1 MSRTKVRADLFFA
14 TFGEVSQKVVGYL
27 VLVLLSR
34 YLDKGSMGRFFVAAT
49 IGTIAAAITEL
60 GTGRHLVREI
70 ATTPQHALRHLGD
83 VLSLRL
89 PLSAGALILVNV
101 AVHLFD
107 PALGSVMLLTSCYIL
122 VGDLYFSYS
131 AFMIGRRLLGLRLA
145 TLLGGQLL
153 LALCVGVSVLAGG
166 SLRSVLLGYVAANV
180 ITLCLTATLVHSRF
194 GAVPLTRPTG
204 NTWRLARAAAPF
216 GALTA
221 LGLLH
226 SKADTLMLYAL
237 SSSTAVATY
246 ESAYKLLEVS
256 RFLIRP
262 AVTVFFPI
270 CAALAAR
277 EKWEEFTIAYRRLL
291 TAAGSAGAVVAALVI
306 SLAGVVIP
314 LVWGSRYV
322 EAVPILRILYLAV
335 PILYLQTVVLFIAG
349 SLHLEGTA
357 LKAILAALASNVAL
371 NLVAIPRWGA
381 LGAAATTLAT
391 ELGLTGWLLYLV
403 SRRLGAAVRR
413 PEAAVVRPPPAD
425 VVAA

>member
-1 MSRTKVRADLFFA
+1 MSDLKIRADLFFA

-27 VLVLLSR
+27 VLVLLGR
-34 YLDKGSMGRFFVAAT
+34 YLDKGSMGQFFVAAT
-49 IGTIAAAITEL
+49 IGMIAAAITEL
-60 GTGRHLVREI
+60 GTGRHLIREI
-70 ATTPQHALRHLGD
+70 AATPQHALRHLGE

-89 PLSAGALILVNV
+89 PLTAGALILVNA
-101 AVHLFD
+101 AVQLFD

-131 AFMIGRRLLGLRLA
+131 AFMVGRRLLALRLA

-153 LALCVGVSVLAGG
+153 LALCVGASVLAGG

-194 GAVPLTRPTG
+194 GAVRLTRPTG
-204 NTWRLARAAAPF
+204 TTWRLARGAAPF
-216 GALTA
+216 GALTVV
-221 LGLLH
+221 GLLH
-226 SKADTLMLYAL
+226 SKADTLLLYAL

-246 ESAYKLLEVS
+246 ESVYKLLEVS
-256 RFLIRP
+256 RFLMRP

-277 EKWEEFTIAYRRLL
+277 EKWVDFTITYRRLL
-291 TAAGSAGAVVAALVI
+291 AAAGSAGAVVAALLI

-314 LVWGSRYV
+314 LVWGSRYL
-322 EAVPILRILYLAV
+322 EAVPVSRILYLTV
-335 PILYLQTVVLFIAG
+335 PVLYLQTVALFIAG

-357 LKAILAALASNVAL
+357 LKATLAALAANVAI

-381 LGAAATTLAT
+381 LGAAATTLVT
-391 ELGLTGWLLYLV
+391 EVGLTGGLLYIV
-403 SRRLGAAVRR
+403 SQRLRAVPRPDAAGARH
-413 PEAAVVRPPPAD
+413 PPAS
-425 VVAA
+425 VAAA

>member
-1 MSRTKVRADLFFA
+1 V
-14 TFGEVSQKVVGYL
+14 
-27 VLVLLSR
+27 
-34 YLDKGSMGRFFVAAT
+34 
-49 IGTIAAAITEL
+49 
-60 GTGRHLVREI
+60 
-70 ATTPQHALRHLGD
+70 
-83 VLSLRL
+83 
-89 PLSAGALILVNV
+89 
-101 AVHLFD
+101 
-107 PALGSVMLLTSCYIL
+107 
-122 VGDLYFSYS
+122 
-131 AFMIGRRLLGLRLA
+131 
-145 TLLGGQLL
+145 
-153 LALCVGVSVLAGG
+153 
-166 SLRSVLLGYVAANV
+166 
-180 ITLCLTATLVHSRF
+180 
-194 GAVPLTRPTG
+194 
-204 NTWRLARAAAPF
+204 AAPF

-256 RFLIRP
+256 RFLVRP

-277 EKWEEFTIAYRRLL
+277 ENWDEFTIAYRRLL

-306 SLAGVVIP
+306 TLAGVVIP

-322 EAVPILRILYLAV
+322 DAVPVLRVLYFAV

-357 LKAILAALASNVAL
+357 LKAILAALASNVAI

-381 LGAAATTLAT
+381 LGAAATTLVT
-391 ELGLTGWLLYLV
+391 EVGLTGWLLYLV
-403 SRRLGAAVRR
+403 SRRLRAVRR
-413 PEAAVVRPPPAD
+413 PDAAVVGPPPAN

>member
-1 MSRTKVRADLFFA
+1 MSKMKIRADLFFA
-14 TFGEVSQKVVGYL
+14 TFGEVSQKAVGYL
-27 VLVLLSR
+27 VLVLLGR
-34 YLDKGSMGRFFVAAT
+34 YLDKGSMGQFFVAAT
-49 IGTIAAAITEL
+49 IGMIAAAVTEL
-60 GTGRHLVREI
+60 GTGRHLIREI
-70 ATTPQHALRHLGD
+70 ATTPQHAMRHLGD

-89 PLSAGALILVNV
+89 PLTAGALIMVNA
-101 AVHLFD
+101 AVHLFH
-107 PALGSVMLLTSCYIL
+107 PALGSVMLLTSCYVL

-131 AFMIGRRLLGLRLA
+131 AFMVGRRLLALRLA

-153 LALCVGVSVLAGG
+153 LALCVGASVLAGG
-166 SLRSVLLGYVAANV
+166 SLRTVLLGYIAANV
-180 ITLCLTATLVHSRF
+180 ITLCLTAALVHSHF
-194 GAVPLTRPTG
+194 GAVQLTPPSAK
-204 NTWRLARAAAPF
+204 TWRLARVAAPF
-216 GALTA
+216 GALTV

-277 EKWEEFTIAYRRLL
+277 EMWVEFRSAYRRLL
-291 TAAGSAGAVVAALVI
+291 AAAGTAGAVVAALVI

-322 EAVPILRILYLAV
+322 EAVPVLRILYLAV
-335 PILYLQTVVLFIAG
+335 PVLYLQTVVLFIAG
-349 SLHLEGTA
+349 SLHLERAA
-357 LKAILAALASNVAL
+357 LKATLAALASNVAI

-381 LGAAATTLAT
+381 LGAAVTTLVT
-391 ELGLTGWLLYLV
+391 ELGLTGWLLYLI
-403 SRRLGAAVRR
+403 SRRLRAATQH
-413 PEAAVVRPPPAD
+413 PEATAVSPTLVD